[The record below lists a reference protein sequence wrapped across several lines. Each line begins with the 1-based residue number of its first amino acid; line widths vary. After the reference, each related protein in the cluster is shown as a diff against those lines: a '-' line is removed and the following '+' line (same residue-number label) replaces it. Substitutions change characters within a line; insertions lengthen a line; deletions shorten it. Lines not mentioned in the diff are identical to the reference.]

1 MLKVRSYNTSPNI
14 LYKQS
19 FKANVNTRQLLE
31 NIWTDEH
38 YNNGRPRIEK
48 IGKDKR
54 AHLLSQKFRIGD
66 GLVYR
71 ACKRKN
77 RYESENAAMRAIRYL
92 SRKVKVPLTFYECPL
107 CEGWHLCKVV
117 NKYTKKIPI

>member
-1 MLKVRSYNTSPNI
+1 MLKVTSYSTSPNK
-14 LYKQS
+14 LYNQS
-19 FKANVNTRQLLE
+19 FKANVNTRQLIE
-31 NIWTDEH
+31 NFGSDDH
-38 YNNGRPRIEK
+38 YNNGRPRIER

-71 ACKRKN
+71 TCTRKN
-77 RYESENAAMRAIRYL
+77 RYDSENAAMRAIRYL
-92 SRKVKVPLTFYECPL
+92 SRKVKEPLTFYECPL